1 MNQMANEIKD
11 NFIKGYDC
19 SQVVFRH
26 FAERFDLS
34 EDEANRIA
42 ACFGGGMMLGSV
54 CGAYTGALM
63 AIGMKYGHTKEEVL
77 MDQKNVMIG
86 KYMEFKN
93 RFEQEYGSVNCKEI
107 IGYDVSTPEA
117 TSRGIRQR
125 KDDRVLSV
133 SCRKGDP
140 DHRRNIKRRLRG
152 EMV

>member
-1 MNQMANEIKD
+1 MDQMANEIKD

-26 FAERFDLS
+26 FAEQFDLS
-34 EDEANRIA
+34 VDEANRIA

-54 CGAYTGALM
+54 CGAYTGA
-63 AIGMKYGHTKEEVL
+63 L

-107 IGYDVSTPEA
+107 IGYDVSTPEGLQGA
-117 TSRGIRQR
+117 LDSGKMTEFCPCLAEKVIQITEEILNE
-125 KDDRVLSV
+125 D
-133 SCRKGDP
+133 
-140 DHRRNIKRRLRG
+140 
-152 EMV
+152 

>member
-1 MNQMANEIKD
+1 MNQKANEIKD

-34 EDEANRIA
+34 KDEANRIA

-63 AIGMKYGHTKEEVL
+63 AIGMKYGHTKEEGL

-107 IGYDVSTPEA
+107 IGYDVSTPEGLQGA
-117 TSRGIRQR
+117 LDSGKMTEFCPCLAEKVIQITEEILNE
-125 KDDRVLSV
+125 D
-133 SCRKGDP
+133 
-140 DHRRNIKRRLRG
+140 
-152 EMV
+152 

>member
-63 AIGMKYGHTKEEVL
+63 AIGMKYGHTKEEGL

-86 KYMEFKN
+86 KY
-93 RFEQEYGSVNCKEI
+93 
-107 IGYDVSTPEA
+107 DVSTPEGLQGA
-117 TSRGIRQR
+117 LDSGKMTEFCPCLAEKVIQITEEILNE
-125 KDDRVLSV
+125 D
-133 SCRKGDP
+133 
-140 DHRRNIKRRLRG
+140 
-152 EMV
+152 

>member
-42 ACFGGGMMLGSV
+42 ACFGGGMML
-54 CGAYTGALM
+54 
-63 AIGMKYGHTKEEVL
+63 AIGMKYGHTKEEGL

-107 IGYDVSTPEA
+107 IGYDVSTPEGLQGA
-117 TSRGIRQR
+117 LDSGKMTEFCPCLAEKVIQITEEILNE
-125 KDDRVLSV
+125 D
-133 SCRKGDP
+133 
-140 DHRRNIKRRLRG
+140 
-152 EMV
+152 